1 MLACSRRGR
10 VEICMSQLYGCGTQL
25 PYAATDA
32 TPTSPPNFVDY
43 VTQAPDAS
51 GTKAPD
57 PSMTPTPTPTP
68 TLPSGS
74 RHGCP

>member
-1 MLACSRRGR
+1 MQYKKSVTALFFSVAA
-10 VEICMSQLYGCGTQL
+10 VLLLYGCGTQL

-51 GTKAPD
+51 GTKEPE
-57 PSMTPTPTPTP
+57 P
-68 TLPSGS
+68 
-74 RHGCP
+74 